1 MKTIEF
7 ETKAQNGFIALPA
20 DMSAYHNA
28 KVRVTIFIE
37 EPQTNEPQSNAER
50 YSKYIETH
58 NLDLAL
64 EGLFAIASAINQTQ
78 KEVEAIQAHLQML
91 EKQSIDLMRQAK
103 SGEKT
108 IGESNALVM
117 DMLQEEEKT
126 KQQAE
131 TKARELS
138 ELAYFKM
145 QIQEVVA
152 RLKMQKEINQT
163 IHQKMADSSETINT
177 IERMKNKITE
187 NEQLSK
193 IYETQKGTHELDP
206 KVEKEIND
214 ILNMEA
220 QRRQQALDELKKK
233 IGI

>member
-7 ETKAQNGFIALPA
+7 ETKAEHGFIALPA
-20 DMSAYHNA
+20 DLSAYHNA

-37 EPQTNEPQSNAER
+37 EPQPDEPQDNAER
-50 YSKYIETH
+50 YSKYIDTH

-64 EGLFAIASAINQTQ
+64 EGLFAVASAIKQTQ
-78 KEVEAIQAHLQML
+78 KEVETIQAHLQTL
-91 EKQSIDLMRQAK
+91 EKQSIEAMRQAK

-108 IGESNALVM
+108 IGESNAIVM
-117 DMLQEEEKT
+117 DMLQEEEKI

-131 TKARELS
+131 IKTRELS
-138 ELAYFKM
+138 ELVYFKT

-152 RLKMQKEINQT
+152 RLKMQKETQQT
-163 IHQKMADSSETINT
+163 VHQKMVDSSETINT
-177 IERMKNKITE
+177 IERMKSKITE

-193 IYETQKGTHELDP
+193 IYETHKTTHELDP
-206 KVEKEIND
+206 KVEKEINE

-220 QRRQQALDELKKK
+220 QRRQQALEELKKK